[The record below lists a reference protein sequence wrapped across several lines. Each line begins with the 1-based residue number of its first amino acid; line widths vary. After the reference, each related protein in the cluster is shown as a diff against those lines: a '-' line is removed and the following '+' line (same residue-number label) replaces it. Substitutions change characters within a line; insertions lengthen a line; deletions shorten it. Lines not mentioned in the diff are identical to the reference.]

1 MPEKLGR
8 FRILEPL
15 GADFIGSRYLAFDPQ
30 ISRQVVLRTLDP
42 GCEDAG
48 GLVREHF
55 LQEARTAAR
64 LSHPNIIKVFGI
76 HTEAPQP
83 FVVLE
88 NLEGPSLE
96 ELLADAGPLPVERTV
111 RLIVP
116 VADALE
122 YVHAE
127 GVIHRDVRPGAI
139 VVLPGDQPALTGFV
153 MAKMADVVSAVTRQG
168 LAVGTPGYASPEL
181 VTGGIA
187 DLRGDI
193 FSLGAVIYEMLTGRQ
208 AFVGRNMAETLY
220 RIAHADPD
228 PPSSLV
234 PGLDHRHDRLLFRA
248 LAKSPDKRQQSMGEL
263 RTELEAWRV
272 SGAVGAVS
280 MDDTDEITPDSGLS
294 DADDTGRLPE
304 QAPEAAAA
312 VVTGSGADVP
322 ELESEPEFEP
332 EPHHEPE
339 PVPEPEP
346 EPELVE
352 SPAAPEYVAPFA
364 AAESGK
370 AVQPPVPTA
379 ARAKGHPPPG
389 ERRKLLPV
397 IAAVAAV
404 LLVSLLAAWQL
415 DWFGSSPANDAADGG
430 EELLARTGQ
439 LVEADPAGA
448 GDTRSGITGA
458 GELPEDTA
466 GMAKSDSAPE
476 EAVVEPGASVKP
488 PVELSDGTATR
499 ETDETADRGST
510 AGPPEEAVP
519 PPPPPTGVLEV
530 ASHPWARVTLDGVS
544 KGETP
549 LRIDGVAEGEHRVS
563 LVSDAG
569 LKWTGMVTVKGR
581 RSTYCFH
588 NFSEGG

>member
-1 MPEKLGR
+1 
-8 FRILEPL
+8 
-15 GADFIGSRYLAFDPQ
+15 
-30 ISRQVVLRTLDP
+30 
-42 GCEDAG
+42 
-48 GLVREHF
+48 
-55 LQEARTAAR
+55 
-64 LSHPNIIKVFGI
+64 
-76 HTEAPQP
+76 
-83 FVVLE
+83 VVLE

-96 ELLADAGPLPVERTV
+96 ELLADAGPFPVERTV

-116 VADALE
+116 VTDALE

-181 VTGGIA
+181 VTGGVA

-234 PGLDHRHDRLLFRA
+234 PGLDHRHDRLLLRA

-280 MDDTDEITPDSGLS
+280 LDDTDEITPGSGLSGLDDTDEITPDSGLS
-294 DADDTGRLPE
+294 GPDDTGRLPV
-304 QAPEAAAA
+304 PEPEETLAA
-312 VVTGSGADVP
+312 VTGSAADAS
-322 ELESEPEFEP
+322 ELEFEPESEPEP
-332 EPHHEPE
+332 QHEPE
-339 PVPEPEP
+339 PQPEP
-346 EPELVE
+346 VA
-352 SPAAPEYVAPFA
+352 STVAPEHVVPDA
-364 AAESGK
+364 AAESV
-370 AVQPPVPTA
+370 AMIQSPAPAA
-379 ARAKGHPPPG
+379 AREKGLPPRAA
-389 ERRKLLPV
+389 RRKLVPV

-404 LLVSLLAAWQL
+404 VLVSLLAAWQL
-415 DWFGSSPANDAADGG
+415 GWFGSSPGNDAAGHG
-430 EELLARTGQ
+430 EVLQARTGQ
-439 LVEADPAGA
+439 VVDADPVGA
-448 GDTRSGITGA
+448 GDM
-458 GELPEDTA
+458 PEDAA
-466 GMAKSDSAPE
+466 GAEKSDSASE
-476 EAVVEPGASVKP
+476 EAGVDPGVSQKP
-488 PVELSDGTATR
+488 PVEVSDGTATR
-499 ETDETADRGST
+499 KTDETADRGST
-510 AGPPEEAVP
+510 AGPPQEAVP

-530 ASHPWARVTLDGVS
+530 ASHPWARVTLDGVP

-569 LKWTGMVTVKGR
+569 LKWTGTVIVRGS